1 MKGCDRMKAKH
12 VGRVII
18 LGLWALCG
26 FAQQSSPE
34 GQGNREITLD
44 AVAVDK
50 SGKPIAG
57 LAEQDFTVL
66 DNKQP
71 QKIAS
76 FHAVMRASATPD
88 PPVEAILLVD
98 EVNGSF
104 RAVAQ
109 ARQQIQ
115 KFLGEGGGEL
125 ARPVSLAYLS
135 DAGLTMGEA
144 ASQDG
149 KALIA
154 QLNQRKGT
162 LRTINRSQGFY
173 GAGDR
178 VQLSLRALAEVAS
191 DEAKKP
197 GRKLLVWISP
207 GWPLL
212 TGPNIQLSSKDQQ
225 SIFNSVVALS
235 NALRQARITLYSVDP
250 LGTADAGGFRTFY
263 YKQFLKGVTAPSQVQ
278 IGNLALQ
285 VFAARSGGLVLNSS
299 NDVAGEIEQCVTDAN
314 AFYVLSFEKR
324 GADGPNEYHA
334 LEVKVDRPGMSV
346 RARSGYYSQ
355 PE

>member
-1 MKGCDRMKAKH
+1 MKIRHAGC
-12 VGRVII
+12 VIV

-26 FAQQSSPE
+26 FAQQSSPA
-34 GQGNREITLD
+34 GQGNREITLA
-44 AVAVDK
+44 AVAVEK
-50 SGKPIAG
+50 SGAPVAG

-71 QKIAS
+71 QKIVS
-76 FHAVMRASATPD
+76 FRAATRSSARPD
-88 PPVEAILLVD
+88 PPVEVILLLD

-125 ARPVSLAYLS
+125 TRPVSLAFLS
-135 DAGLTMGEA
+135 DAGLMMGDA

-162 LRTINRSQGFY
+162 LRVINRSQGFY

-178 VQLSLRALAEVAS
+178 VQLSLRALGEVAGE
-191 DEAKKP
+191 EAKKP

-225 SIFNSVVALS
+225 GIFNSVVAVS
-235 NALRQARITLYSVDP
+235 DALQQAHITLYSVDP
-250 LGTADAGGFRTFY
+250 LGTADAAGFRTFY
-263 YKQFLKGVTAPSQVQ
+263 YKQFVKGVTAPRQVQ

-285 VFAARSGGLVLNSS
+285 VFAVQSGGLVLNSS
-299 NDVAGEIEQCVTDAN
+299 NDVAGEIAKCVTDSN
-314 AFYVLSFEKR
+314 AFYVLSFEKPA
-324 GADGPNEYHA
+324 ADGPNEFHA
-334 LEVKVDRPGMSV
+334 LEVKVDKPGVSV
-346 RARSGYYSQ
+346 RTRSGYYSQ
-355 PE
+355 PDQTQAR